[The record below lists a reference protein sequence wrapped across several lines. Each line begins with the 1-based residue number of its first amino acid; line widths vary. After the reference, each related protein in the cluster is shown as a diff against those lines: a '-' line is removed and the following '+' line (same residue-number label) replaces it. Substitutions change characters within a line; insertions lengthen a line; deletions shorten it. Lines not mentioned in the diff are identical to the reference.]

1 MEKGLLSRVL
11 GIIKYF
17 QVFYHLWAHNPKVVG
32 SNPSPATKKQQ
43 GLQHSVLAPFMILL
57 SFTFFEPMVF
67 IHVSRKKILPKTG
80 TTRQGIC
87 FFEKNMF

>member
-43 GLQHSVLAPFMILL
+43 GLQHSVLAPFMILDL
-57 SFTFFEPMVF
+57 A
-67 IHVSRKKILPKTG
+67 K
-80 TTRQGIC
+80 
-87 FFEKNMF
+87 